1 MLPEVNTQNS
11 FEPAF
16 SWIFKKSIIFLII
29 SSIIVVM
36 IFNSN
41 FQMGLLR
48 ESLLSAESKLVIF
61 SLYVITFVV
70 TGILLLSVTNQTSK
84 EDIKRRTRQVY
95 SISILAI
102 YIILSITLIITLVQ
116 ISLFNSYTRLVF
128 YVTSYF
134 SFISSMAF
142 LMLLSFKFF
151 RLYSSRKI
159 YLTFA
164 YGILF
169 TLFYVSIFLM
179 LIYLIDG
186 LAIHPSVIKP
196 ISPRELIAGQY
207 SVNLQFQNNIS
218 LTYDL
223 LFFLS
228 FIIAWILTVV
238 MLKQYVVR
246 IGKYRF
252 WLLASIPLIFH
263 LIRYETVLTLGQ
275 SIIEFGTNIIP
286 SSIGEAI
293 IITLMNSDIQ
303 FSGIF
308 FGLSFLIIALKLKN
322 TQLRRIMMLT
332 VIGMMLLFGSRDLH
346 SIFVSA
352 VPPGGVVTIS
362 FMAIASYLL
371 LTSLVSFLK
380 LASRDKQ
387 LYADLTRR
395 IENDSGL
402 LRNLVLSE
410 KQIMTINMT
419 KPLIDFSTQW
429 QNTHSYE
436 ELSIEEVRD
445 IVQDVVLQLKEKKI
459 KK

>member
-1 MLPEVNTQNS
+1 
-11 FEPAF
+11 
-16 SWIFKKSIIFLII
+16 
-29 SSIIVVM
+29 M